1 MARLCLATGSKS
13 YQQDPHKYRQAT
25 DPSYLAAMADTS
37 VSPSTS
43 RHGLSKRYV
52 NFSISITQ
60 RNRIQ
65 PAGKP
70 PPPRGR
76 ELGKARPIRAAATHL
91 RTANPTEPL
100 TPTNQNYLTGGAA
113 SPQHKRGV
121 AAATTGA
128 AAGGASTLAGG
139 PGRTTK
145 PDKAACG
152 EAVGTPLPAKIPLPK
167 AAESSASRGPTAGAT
182 PGGTTGGNP
191 PGGTTGGNPPGGTT
205 GRNPPGGTT
214 GGNPPGGTTGG
225 NPPDGTTGTDGTAP
239 ATGPGRTAGTAA
251 GTAPRPAICSMH
263 VGPPVGIDS
272 GAAAALGLNAKA
284 APHNPALTSIAVLN
298 RSKTFNANS
307 LIFPYLSLTPCILCV
322 LFSYP
327 IYLR

>member
-191 PGGTTGGNPPGGTT
+191 P
-205 GRNPPGGTT
+205 
-214 GGNPPGGTTGG
+214 
-225 NPPDGTTGTDGTAP
+225 DGTTGTDGTAP